1 MKMGCELQ
9 IKFAKERL
17 KEGEEFLE
25 GIKAMES
32 PDLKAVD
39 RSGISEWKLRIEQFL
54 KDNFGRDSTY
64 YRSISSNVCV
74 LRDMTDAEKIE
85 EIKDEIVRW
94 IKPVKA
100 VIKDCEFQ
108 LSNEL
113 ATEDDEPP
121 AEDDRP
127 SIGFH

>member
-1 MKMGCELQ
+1 MKMECELQ

-25 GIKAMES
+25 GIKAMGS

-64 YRSISSNVCV
+64 YQSVSPSVYV

-85 EIKDEIVRW
+85 EIKDEIVQW

-113 ATEDDEPP
+113 TTEDDEPP
-121 AEDDRP
+121 AEDDGP
-127 SIGFH
+127 SIGFR